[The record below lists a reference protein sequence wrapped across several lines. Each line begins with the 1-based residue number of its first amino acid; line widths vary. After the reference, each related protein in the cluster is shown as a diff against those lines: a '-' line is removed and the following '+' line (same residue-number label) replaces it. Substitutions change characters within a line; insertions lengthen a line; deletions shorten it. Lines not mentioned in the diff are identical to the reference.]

1 MANYTTTI
9 LAALQTTLLPN
20 ISNITN
26 YTNSNYSNFPPESTY
41 NNNPPQSD
49 STTLAT
55 PYIALIISVIGLFS
69 TILVTYNIKKIK
81 ICCINF
87 ECMKKKDS
95 SIDNEIE
102 FEMQSQHV
110 QINHIHRNP
119 TQRNPINR
127 HPTQRRNETH
137 NDRFDISNDD
147 FDDNFD
153 KIIVIDRKVVDVCSE
168 VVVSEVVVSEVV
180 VSQVV
185 VSDIDNGNNYL
196 YVETSF

>member
-1 MANYTTTI
+1 MVNYTTTI
-9 LAALQTTLLPN
+9 LTALQTTLLP
-20 ISNITN
+20 NITN
-26 YTNSNYSNFPPESTY
+26 YTNSNYSNYQPESTY

-49 STTLAT
+49 TTTLAT

-95 SIDNEIE
+95 SIDNEIDID
-102 FEMQSQHV
+102 MNSQHI
-110 QINHIHRNP
+110 QIHNIQRHP

-127 HPTQRRNETH
+127 HPTQRRNESH
-137 NDRFDISNDD
+137 NDRFDISNEQ

-168 VVVSEVVVSEVV
+168 VVVSQVVVSQVVVSE
-180 VSQVV
+180 VV
-185 VSDIDNGNNYL
+185 VSDIDNGNNYV